1 MFDRVVTSYPDP
13 DTDGVACAMALAAL
27 LGEGWRPVLLGRI
40 SGETE
45 YALSQSGLERPA
57 LADRIA
63 GEEIAL
69 VDTHHL
75 AQLPLDFP
83 VERVTLIVDHHPKGD
98 EAAFPNA
105 RVINEKVGA
114 AATLVALRWLERPAP
129 DLRLLKLLGFAVLSN
144 TLNFSAP
151 STVPLDREV
160 YDRIVQHAPITEEVV
175 AGMFAR
181 RADALAGGLEKAFQA
196 DLKLFDSEAY
206 GQVGVAQLE
215 IYGLLERIDPEKAEW
230 ALDRVAQ
237 VRGLP
242 RLLFNGVD
250 IRAGKSLVVCAN
262 EESRRLAE
270 GVLSLSFPAR
280 HRMVDRV
287 LLRKT
292 DFIL

>member
-1 MFDRVVTSYPDP
+1 
-13 DTDGVACAMALAAL
+13 MALAAL
-27 LGEGWRPVLLGRI
+27 LGEGWRPVLLGGI

-98 EAAFPNA
+98 DSAFPSA
-105 RVINEKVGA
+105 RIVNEPVGA
-114 AATLVALRWLERPAP
+114 AATLLAPQWLARQDADP
-129 DLRLLKLLGFAVLSN
+129 RLLKLIAFAILSN

-151 STVPLDREV
+151 STAARDREV
-160 YDRIVQHAPITEEVV
+160 YARLTRRISLTEEEIG
-175 AGMFAR
+175 AMFAQ
-181 RADALAGGLEKAFQA
+181 RAEVLALGLEAA
-196 DLKLFDSEAY
+196 LTSDLKQFDTHSR
-206 GQVGVAQLE
+206 GRMGIAQLE
-215 IYGLLERIDPEKAEW
+215 LYDLLSLIDPEQAEG
-230 ALDRVAQ
+230 ALARAAQ
-237 VRGLP
+237 ARGLSC
-242 RLLFNGVD
+242 LLFNGVD

-262 EESRRLAE
+262 EESRRAAE
-270 GVLSLSFPAR
+270 ALLGLPFPTR
-280 HRMVDRV
+280 CQVVNRI

-292 DFIL
+292 DFLPTMEQI